1 MKAKKTHK
9 PAAAQ
14 TEVLDYFAPLYSK
27 GIEVVA
33 EVQKKALEVAAE
45 QNAELAAASKKAL
58 TRFLPASQVDPVFD
72 LAAQAF
78 DTLLQGHKE
87 AIDLVLEQN
96 QAAVGFAKGGVESVT
111 KLTNGLTALFQ
122 ESVKRTVAVQK
133 KALDFAAE
141 QNKAVCATA
150 ARQYGLSANPMETL
164 QRSLD
169 VLMETQKKVL
179 DIATQP
185 LKAKTTAA

>member
-1 MKAKKTHK
+1 MKGKKTHK
-9 PAAAQ
+9 PAAAG
-14 TEVLDYFAPLYSK
+14 TEVLENFAPLYSK
-27 GIEVVA
+27 GIEVIA
-33 EVQKKALEVAAE
+33 EMQKKTLEMAAQ
-45 QNAELAAASKKAL
+45 QNAELAAASKHAL
-58 TRFLPASQVDPVFD
+58 TRFLPASQVNPVFD

-78 DTLLQGHKE
+78 DGLLEGHKR

-96 QAAVGFAKGGVESVT
+96 QAAVGLAKGSIGSVT
-111 KLTNGLTALFQ
+111 KLTKGLTALFQ
-122 ESVKRTVAVQK
+122 ESVQRTVAVQK

-141 QNKAVCATA
+141 QNKAVCNTA
-150 ARQYGLSANPMETL
+150 ARQFGLSGSPMETL

-185 LKAKTTAA
+185 LKAKTSAV